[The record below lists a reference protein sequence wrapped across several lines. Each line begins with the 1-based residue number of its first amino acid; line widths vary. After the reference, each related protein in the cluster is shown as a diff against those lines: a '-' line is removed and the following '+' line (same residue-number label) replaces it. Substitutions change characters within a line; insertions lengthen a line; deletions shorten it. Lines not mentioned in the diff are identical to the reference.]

1 VLVGEANCLIFKSEA
16 MANFLDIEKAHQRKI
31 REEKQKTDIGGLF
44 GYPKADIKKAV
55 CKEISYEEAKK
66 IILEYEWL
74 GTMGTTQMH
83 YGIYFEG
90 ILAGAICFGYFQAMQ
105 GYATYVGENYAKN
118 GIQLSRGA
126 CSWWAHEHSASKLI
140 AFGLRE
146 MEKKGY
152 KFCIAFSD
160 PDAGEIGTVYQATN
174 WYYLGAKKDTHWDM
188 YYKTGKLFMN
198 DRDIFKKFG
207 FRGKAKQLEY
217 IADKPELEIRL
228 RKPKARYI
236 KLLGNKTEKKQMM
249 KVLEDKI
256 LPYHKRNPNGFE
268 KNEAVGAFK
277 N

>member
-1 VLVGEANCLIFKSEA
+1 MINYLYVGKS
-16 MANFLDIEKAHQRKI
+16 HQRKI

-44 GYPKADIKKAV
+44 GYPKADIKKSE
-55 CKEISYEEAKK
+55 CREISYKEAKK

-74 GTMGTTQMH
+74 GTMGTTQIH
-83 YGIYFEG
+83 WGIFFDN

-105 GYATYVGENYAKN
+105 GYSSYVGEDFAKK

-126 CSWWAHEHSASKLI
+126 CAWWAHEHSASKLI

-152 KFCIAFSD
+152 KFCVAFSD

-174 WYYLGAKKDTHWDM
+174 WEYLGAKKDKHWDM
-188 YYKTGKLFMN
+188 YYKSGKLFMN

-217 IADKPELEIRL
+217 ISDKPELELRL
-228 RKPKARYI
+228 RKPKARYL
-236 KLLGNKTEKKQMM
+236 KLLGSKTEKKKMR
-249 KVLEDKI
+249 KVLQDKI
-256 LPYHKRNPNGFE
+256 LPYPKRISLPPGNID
-268 KNEAVGAFK
+268 
-277 N
+277 